1 MWSELRD
8 KDFTKA
14 WSAKNVINNPSV
26 GYVKRP
32 KQPINK
38 QQQGA

>member
-14 WSAKNVINNPSV
+14 WSAKNLINSPRD
-26 GYVKRP
+26 GWIKRP
-32 KQPINK
+32 KQPIK